1 MTRTD
6 YDKEPK
12 LKNFDIIIFNYV
24 PDTEIEQ
31 LTSSLKKLYGD
42 FEPVK
47 SVHNVL
53 SPTEGNYI
61 VPPDVLLNKIVL
73 YYDEIENL
81 KKPVPDKIEYFE
93 IRIIKRIPG
102 WNEVVCSGK
111 LKEEYVIN
119 AKQEFSET
127 RTKKKE
133 VVLPHTIKQAHMEFE
148 EYLSDYIMD
157 NIIHKSDSAKRKDFP
172 YLYVGESEQLLS
184 NDVIKLVE
192 DTDCTRGMLGW
203 GIDNCFSLLNQ
214 YLVAPHGG
222 FHTGLIVPQRG
233 FTLLNIR
240 PSARYKPNSHDEKI
254 IREFRASWYE
264 HWTVNTISLILLINI
279 LLTLRLKQI
288 MKWEEAN
295 AKSWRDV
302 QKVLNCEAENIDL
315 KHLLPAHNEI
325 SKYRSDFLYESFIVK
340 KECKDLTNPINMCNG
355 YLLAKDLDG
364 CPTEKAFSDI
374 ISFNEES
381 KKHDWQYKEI
391 EVGPLLN
398 IVEKSEKLMDKL
410 LSELNRIDEQQ
421 QNLSSHIDSLVNIS
435 MQMKMEKMTT
445 AMTKLTV
452 FIFILTACALLVSIL
467 SLL

>member
-12 LKNFDIIIFNYV
+12 LKNFDIVIFNYV

-31 LTSSLKKLYGD
+31 LTNSLKKLYGD

-47 SVHNVL
+47 FGQNVL
-53 SPTEGNYI
+53 PPIEGNYR
-61 VPPDVLLNKIVL
+61 VPPDALLNQTVL

-81 KKPVPDKIEYFE
+81 KKPVPEKIEYFE

-111 LKEEYVIN
+111 LKEEYLIN
-119 AKQEFSET
+119 AKQEYLKTRET
-127 RTKKKE
+127 KKE
-133 VVLPHTIKQAHMEFE
+133 VALPHTIKEAHIEFE

-157 NIIHKSDSAKRKDFP
+157 NIINNSDSEKRKNFP
-172 YLYVGESEQLLS
+172 YLYVGEFEQLQS
-184 NDVIKLVE
+184 TNVIQLIE
-192 DTDCTRGMLGW
+192 ETHYTRGMLGW
-203 GIDNCFSLLNQ
+203 GIQNCFSLINQ

-233 FTLLNIR
+233 FSLLNVS
-240 PSARYKPNSHDEKI
+240 PSTRYKPNSHHEEIARK
-254 IREFRASWYE
+254 FRAISDENWII
-264 HWTVNTISLILLINI
+264 NTISLILFINI
-279 LLTLRLKQI
+279 LLTLRLKKI
-288 MKWEEAN
+288 MEWEGTN
-295 AKSWRDV
+295 AKSWHNV
-302 QKVLNCEAENIDL
+302 QNVMNCEIRKINLE
-315 KHLLPAHNEI
+315 HLLPTQNEI
-325 SKYRSDFLYESFIVK
+325 SKNRSDFLYESFTVK
-340 KECKDLTNPINMCNG
+340 KECKDLTNPIKMCSG

-364 CPTEKAFSDI
+364 YPTEKAFCDN

-421 QNLSSHIDSLVNIS
+421 QNLSSHIDSVVNIS